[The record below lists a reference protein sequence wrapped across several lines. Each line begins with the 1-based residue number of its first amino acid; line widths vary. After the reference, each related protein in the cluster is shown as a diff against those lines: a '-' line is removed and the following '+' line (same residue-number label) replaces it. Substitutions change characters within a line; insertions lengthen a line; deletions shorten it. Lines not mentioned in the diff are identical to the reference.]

1 MGCKLSML
9 GCMADK
15 RDTEKSKPL
24 ETLEQMP
31 LVGTGNFLVPLFK
44 GLCSRHKVLDFC
56 SKQVCNS
63 EPIILE

>member
-1 MGCKLSML
+1 
-9 GCMADK
+9 MADK

-24 ETLEQMP
+24 ETLEQRS
-31 LVGTGNFLVPLFK
+31 LVGTGNFLAPLFK
-44 GLCSRHKVLDFC
+44 GLGLFSRHQVLDFC